1 MASNGSLRGHLT
13 LLEARMLIERRRLA
27 RTSVAQPA
35 KLLVDDAGVMHDCIV
50 DNLNTLG
57 ACIDFNSTPLVTLPS
72 RFDVTFDDCQTY
84 WHCDVIWQNPDVR
97 RTGVIWQ
104 RF

>member
-1 MASNGSLRGHLT
+1 M
-13 LLEARMLIERRRLA
+13 IERRRLA

-35 KLLVDDAGVMHDCIV
+35 KLLVDDTGGMLDCVV

-72 RFDVTFDDCQTY
+72 RFEVTFDHCRNY
-84 WHCDVIWQNPDVR
+84 WHCDVIWQNPDIR
-97 RTGVIWQ
+97 RAGVIWQ
-104 RF
+104 SC

>member
-1 MASNGSLRGHLT
+1 
-13 LLEARMLIERRRLA
+13 MLIERRRFA

-57 ACIDFNSTPLVTLPS
+57 ACIDFNSTPLAGLPS
-72 RFDVTFDDCQTY
+72 RFDVTFDNCHTY
-84 WHCDVIWQNPDVR
+84 WRCDVIWQNPNVR
-97 RTGVIWQ
+97 RAGVTWKTC
-104 RF
+104 

>member
-35 KLLVDDAGVMHDCIV
+35 KLLVGDAGVMHD
-50 DNLNTLG
+50 
-57 ACIDFNSTPLVTLPS
+57 
-72 RFDVTFDDCQTY
+72 
-84 WHCDVIWQNPDVR
+84 
-97 RTGVIWQ
+97 
-104 RF
+104 

>member
-1 MASNGSLRGHLT
+1 
-13 LLEARMLIERRRLA
+13 MLIERRRLA

-35 KLLVDDAGVMHDCIV
+35 KLLVDDASVMHDCMV

-57 ACIDFNSTPLVTLPS
+57 ACIDFNSTPLAGLPS
-72 RFDVTFDDCQTY
+72 RFDITFDNCHTC

-97 RTGVIWQ
+97 RAGVTWKT
-104 RF
+104 R